1 MNVLGMLALSQ
12 IRRKKART
20 VITVLAVVLSSSLLT
35 AVVNFAASGNTMLK
49 GFLGEGYGAYQ
60 GAYTMMLIVPA
71 AVLGMLI
78 AAMSILVI
86 SNVFRMSASERVA
99 EFGVLKCAGATREQI
114 CKTIMYESF
123 FLSALA
129 VPPGVALGYVL
140 SFLGIGVANSY
151 TDELNVL
158 VRSMMRQ
165 VSFDLSFDF
174 SLTALFISVVVSVCT
189 VIFSAMIPAR
199 KAMQISAL
207 ECIRNGGE
215 GSAVKYR
222 RTKRKIDG
230 RREVVYQLARK
241 NAATGDKKMRSAVTA
256 LSFSMI
262 LFVTMS
268 GLKEI
273 ADGISD
279 YISYDYGYTVMAD
292 YTSNY
297 ENRIHPET
305 GRRESHYVQAIDNVL
320 AEKIT
325 EELEAYGEGEIFGMG
340 QDYNTYVTVL
350 GEQEIT
356 PDLREMLQEQEGEAE
371 KNRTGQERQETEMKQ
386 EGEAEKNRTGQE
398 EWSGTDIQQDQ
409 REQKPTRGKPEQDAE
424 YPTAGERPA
433 YELEVEIII
442 IDEAHYREICER
454 AGAEYGDAVLVNDYK
469 YNDRGK
475 EKHIV
480 PLSASVSSLRLE
492 RADGSTEQVRI
503 GGMLAGEDIPAELM
517 YPNIR
522 PVRLILPCAEVRGYN
537 WMSSPKDENGYM
549 TYAKSV
555 LEKYFPQGDLD
566 YGEAGFVCRVFGAQ
580 DFAKI
585 MNIAVVLA
593 FFFLYGFVFL
603 LGLIGI
609 LNVISTEIFYIRMR
623 AREFAVLQS
632 VGMTSESLRKML
644 NLESVFCAGRALVTG
659 LPVGM
664 IIVWLMKY
672 CVQRI
677 LPIPFQMPWG
687 TIAGVTAVSLSVIWA
702 TVRISLRALK
712 GQNLIETIR
721 MQG

>member
-60 GAYTMMLIVPA
+60 GTYTMMLIVPA

-123 FLSALA
+123 FLSVLA

-174 SLTALFISVVVSVCT
+174 SPTALLISVVVSVCT

-199 KAMQISAL
+199 KAMKISAL
-207 ECIRNGGE
+207 ECIRSGGE
-215 GSAVKYR
+215 SSSVKYR

-230 RREVVYQLARK
+230 KRAVVYQLARK
-241 NAATGDKKMRSAVTA
+241 NVATGDKKMRSAVTA

-273 ADGISD
+273 ADGILG

-325 EELEAYGEGEIFGMG
+325 EELEAYEGGEVFGMG

-350 GEQEIT
+350 GEREIT
-356 PDLREMLQEQEGEAE
+356 PELREMLQEQ
-371 KNRTGQERQETEMKQ
+371 
-386 EGEAEKNRTGQE
+386 
-398 EWSGTDIQQDQ
+398 
-409 REQKPTRGKPEQDAE
+409 DAE
-424 YPTAGERPA
+424 CLLTEKQPE

-442 IDEAHYREICER
+442 IDEAHYREICEK
-454 AGAEYGDAVLVNDYK
+454 AGAEYGDVVLVNDYK

-475 EKHIV
+475 EKHIL
-480 PLSASVSSLRLE
+480 PLSASASSLQLE

-549 TYAKSV
+549 TYAKAV

-585 MNIAVVLA
+585 MNIAIVLA
-593 FFFLYGFVFL
+593 FFFLYGFVFQ

-609 LNVISTEIFYIRMR
+609 LNVMSTELFHVRMR

-664 IIVWLMKY
+664 ILVWLMKY

-687 TIAGVTAVSLSVIWA
+687 TIAGVMAASFAVIWA
-702 TVRISLRALK
+702 TVRISLHALK
-712 GQNLIETIR
+712 DQNLIETIR

>member
-49 GFLGEGYGAYQ
+49 SFLGEGYGAYQ

-165 VSFDLSFDF
+165 ASFDLSFDF
-174 SLTALFISVVVSVCT
+174 SLTALLISVVVSVCT

-230 RREVVYQLARK
+230 KRAVVYQLARK

-273 ADGISD
+273 AEGISD

-297 ENRIHPET
+297 ENRINPET

-356 PDLREMLQEQEGEAE
+356 PDLREMLE
-371 KNRTGQERQETEMKQ
+371 
-386 EGEAEKNRTGQE
+386 
-398 EWSGTDIQQDQ
+398 
-409 REQKPTRGKPEQDAE
+409 EQDTE
-424 YPTAGERPA
+424 YPPAGERPA

-454 AGAEYGDAVLVNDYK
+454 AGAAYGDAVLVNDYR

-480 PLSASVSSLRLE
+480 PLSASASSLQLE

-503 GGMLAGEDIPAELM
+503 GGMLVGEDIPAELM

-522 PVRLILPCAEVRGYN
+522 PVRLILPYAEVRGYN

-549 TYAKSV
+549 TYAKAV

-609 LNVISTEIFYIRMR
+609 LNVISTEIFHIRMR

-677 LPIPFQMPWG
+677 LPIPFRMPWG
-687 TIAGVTAVSLSVIWA
+687 TIAGVMAASFAVIWA
-702 TVRISLRALK
+702 AVRISLHALK

>member
-49 GFLGEGYGAYQ
+49 GFLGEDYGAYQ

-165 VSFDLSFDF
+165 ASFDLSFDF
-174 SLTALFISVVVSVCT
+174 SLTALLISVVVSVCT

-222 RTKRKIDG
+222 RTKRKIGG
-230 RREVVYQLARK
+230 RRAVVYQLARK

-297 ENRIHPET
+297 ENRINPET
-305 GRRESHYVQAIDNVL
+305 GRRESHYVQPIDNVL

-325 EELEAYGEGEIFGMG
+325 EELEAYEGGEIFGMG

-356 PDLREMLQEQEGEAE
+356 PDLREMLQEQD
-371 KNRTGQERQETEMKQ
+371 T
-386 EGEAEKNRTGQE
+386 
-398 EWSGTDIQQDQ
+398 
-409 REQKPTRGKPEQDAE
+409 E
-424 YPTAGERPA
+424 YPPAGERPA

-454 AGAEYGDAVLVNDYK
+454 AGAAYGDAVLVNDYR

-480 PLSASVSSLRLE
+480 PLSASASSLRLE

-522 PVRLILPCAEVRGYN
+522 PVRLILPHAEVRGYN

-549 TYAKSV
+549 TYAKAV

-609 LNVISTEIFYIRMR
+609 LNVISAEIFHIRMR

-677 LPIPFQMPWG
+677 LPIPFRMPWG
-687 TIAGVTAVSLSVIWA
+687 TIAGVMAASFAVIWV
-702 TVRISLRALK
+702 TVRISLHALK

-721 MQG
+721 MQR

>member
-207 ECIRNGGE
+207 ECIRSGGE
-215 GSAVKYR
+215 SSSVKYR

-230 RREVVYQLARK
+230 KRAVVYQLARK

-279 YISYDYGYTVMAD
+279 YVSYDYGYTVMAD

-297 ENRIHPET
+297 ENRINPET
-305 GRRESHYVQAIDNVL
+305 GRRESHYVQTIDNVL

-325 EELEAYGEGEIFGMG
+325 EELEAYGGGEIFGMG

-350 GEQEIT
+350 GEREIT
-356 PDLREMLQEQEGEAE
+356 PELRDMLQEQAEEAE
-371 KNRTGQERQETEMKQ
+371 KNRTGQ
-386 EGEAEKNRTGQE
+386 AEQ
-398 EWSGTDIQQDQ
+398 SGTDMQQDQ
-409 REQKPTRGKPEQDAE
+409 PEQDAE
-424 YPTAGERPA
+424 CLLTEKQPE

-442 IDEAHYREICER
+442 IDEAHYREICEK

-475 EKHIV
+475 EKHIL
-480 PLSASVSSLRLE
+480 PLSASASSLQLE

-549 TYAKSV
+549 TYAKAV

-585 MNIAVVLA
+585 MNIAIVLA

-609 LNVISTEIFYIRMR
+609 LNVMSTELFHVRMR

-644 NLESVFCAGRALVTG
+644 NLESVFCAGRALMTG

-664 IIVWLMKY
+664 ILVWLMKY

-687 TIAGVTAVSLSVIWA
+687 TIAGVMAASFAVIWA
-702 TVRISLRALK
+702 TVRISLHALK
-712 GQNLIETIR
+712 DQNLIETIR
-721 MQG
+721 MQR

>member
-49 GFLGEGYGAYQ
+49 GFLGEDYGAYQ

-71 AVLGMLI
+71 VVLGMLI

-123 FLSALA
+123 FLSVLA

-174 SLTALFISVVVSVCT
+174 SLTALLISVVVSVGT

-199 KAMQISAL
+199 KAMRISAL
-207 ECIRNGGE
+207 ECIRSGGE
-215 GSAVKYR
+215 SSSVKYR

-230 RREVVYQLARK
+230 KRAVVYQLARK
-241 NAATGDKKMRSAVTA
+241 NAAAGDKKMRSAVTA

-297 ENRIHPET
+297 ENRINPET
-305 GRRESHYVQAIDNVL
+305 GRRESHYVQPIDNVL

-325 EELEAYGEGEIFGMG
+325 EELEAYEGGEIFGMG

-356 PDLREMLQEQEGEAE
+356 PDLREMLQEQD
-371 KNRTGQERQETEMKQ
+371 T
-386 EGEAEKNRTGQE
+386 
-398 EWSGTDIQQDQ
+398 
-409 REQKPTRGKPEQDAE
+409 E
-424 YPTAGERPA
+424 YPSAGERPA

-454 AGAEYGDAVLVNDYK
+454 AGAEYGDAVLVNDYR

-480 PLSASVSSLRLE
+480 PLSASASSLRLE

-522 PVRLILPCAEVRGYN
+522 PVRLILPHAEVRGYN

-549 TYAKSV
+549 TYAKAV

-609 LNVISTEIFYIRMR
+609 LNVISTEIFHIRMR

-632 VGMTSESLRKML
+632 VGMTSESLRKLL

-677 LPIPFQMPWG
+677 LPIPFRMPWG
-687 TIAGVTAVSLSVIWA
+687 TIAGVMAASFAVIWV
-702 TVRISLRALK
+702 TVRISLHALK

-721 MQG
+721 MQR

>member
-49 GFLGEGYGAYQ
+49 GFLGEDYGAYQ

-71 AVLGMLI
+71 VVLGMLI

-114 CKTIMYESF
+114 CKAIMYESF
-123 FLSALA
+123 FLSVLA

-151 TDELNVL
+151 MDELNVL

-174 SLTALFISVVVSVCT
+174 SLTALLISVVVSVGT

-199 KAMQISAL
+199 KAMKISAL
-207 ECIRNGGE
+207 ECIRSGGE
-215 GSAVKYR
+215 SSSVKYR
-222 RTKRKIDG
+222 RTKHKIDG
-230 RREVVYQLARK
+230 KRAVVYQLARK

-297 ENRIHPET
+297 ENRINPET
-305 GRRESHYVQAIDNVL
+305 GRRESHYVQPIDNVL

-325 EELEAYGEGEIFGMG
+325 EELEAYEGGEIFGMG

-356 PDLREMLQEQEGEAE
+356 PDLREMLE
-371 KNRTGQERQETEMKQ
+371 
-386 EGEAEKNRTGQE
+386 
-398 EWSGTDIQQDQ
+398 
-409 REQKPTRGKPEQDAE
+409 EQDTE
-424 YPTAGERPA
+424 YPPAGERPA

-480 PLSASVSSLRLE
+480 PLSASASSLRLE

-522 PVRLILPCAEVRGYN
+522 PVRLILPHAEVRGYN

-549 TYAKSV
+549 TYAKAV

-609 LNVISTEIFYIRMR
+609 LNVISTEIFHIRMR

-632 VGMTSESLRKML
+632 VGMTSESLRKLL

-677 LPIPFQMPWG
+677 LPIPFRMPWG
-687 TIAGVTAVSLSVIWA
+687 TIAGVMAASFAVIWV
-702 TVRISLRALK
+702 TVRISLHALK

-721 MQG
+721 MQR

>member
-49 GFLGEGYGAYQ
+49 SFLGEGYGAYQ

-165 VSFDLSFDF
+165 ASFDLSFDF
-174 SLTALFISVVVSVCT
+174 SLTALLISVVVSVCT

-230 RREVVYQLARK
+230 KRAVVYQLARK

-273 ADGISD
+273 AEGISD

-297 ENRIHPET
+297 ENRINPET

-356 PDLREMLQEQEGEAE
+356 PDLREMLE
-371 KNRTGQERQETEMKQ
+371 
-386 EGEAEKNRTGQE
+386 
-398 EWSGTDIQQDQ
+398 
-409 REQKPTRGKPEQDAE
+409 EQDTE
-424 YPTAGERPA
+424 YPPAGERPA

-454 AGAEYGDAVLVNDYK
+454 AGAAYGDAVLVNDYK

-480 PLSASVSSLRLE
+480 PLSASASSLQLE
-492 RADGSTEQVRI
+492 RADGSAEQVRI

-522 PVRLILPCAEVRGYN
+522 PVRLILPYAEVRGYN

-549 TYAKSV
+549 TYAKAV

-566 YGEAGFVCRVFGAQ
+566 YGETGFVCRVFGAQ

-609 LNVISTEIFYIRMR
+609 LNVISTEIFHIRMR

-702 TVRISLRALK
+702 TVRISLHALK

>member
-49 GFLGEGYGAYQ
+49 GFLGEDYGAYQ

-174 SLTALFISVVVSVCT
+174 SLTALLISVVVSVGT

-199 KAMQISAL
+199 KAMKISAL
-207 ECIRNGGE
+207 ECIRSGGE
-215 GSAVKYR
+215 SSSVKYR

-230 RREVVYQLARK
+230 KRAVVYQLARK

-297 ENRIHPET
+297 ENRINPET
-305 GRRESHYVQAIDNVL
+305 GRRESHYVQPIDNVL

-325 EELEAYGEGEIFGMG
+325 EELEAYEGGEIFGMG

-356 PDLREMLQEQEGEAE
+356 PDLREMLQEQD
-371 KNRTGQERQETEMKQ
+371 T
-386 EGEAEKNRTGQE
+386 
-398 EWSGTDIQQDQ
+398 
-409 REQKPTRGKPEQDAE
+409 E
-424 YPTAGERPA
+424 YPPAGERPA

-442 IDEAHYREICER
+442 IGEAHYRAICER
-454 AGAEYGDAVLVNDYK
+454 AGAEYGDAVLVNDYR

-480 PLSASVSSLRLE
+480 PLSASASSLRLE

-522 PVRLILPCAEVRGYN
+522 PVRLILPHAEVRGYN

-549 TYAKSV
+549 TYAKAV

-609 LNVISTEIFYIRMR
+609 LNVISAEIFHIRMR

-677 LPIPFQMPWG
+677 LPIPFRMPWG
-687 TIAGVTAVSLSVIWA
+687 TIAGVMAASFAVIWV
-702 TVRISLRALK
+702 TVRISLHALK

-721 MQG
+721 MQR